1 MKKSIAVLGL
11 GKFGRSLVRTL
22 SSLGADVLAVDREET
37 IVKEMADLCSE
48 AVCANL
54 ASEESLIAL
63 GLKDMDVVV
72 VAVGRNLEASIFAVS
87 VAKEQGVPL
96 VVAKSDSPRMS
107 AILRKIG
114 ADKVIIPEEYAGNR
128 TAVTLVSE
136 AVLSYFQ
143 VDDSLCIIEMKPH
156 SDWIGK
162 NIDELNIRRNY
173 HANVLAEKNEDGK
186 WVMVD
191 PDHPLQEDTK
201 LLVLLNQKDLGRF
214 K

>member
-48 AVCANL
+48 AVCADL

-136 AVLSYFQ
+136 AVLRYFQ
-143 VDDSLCIIEMKPH
+143 VDDSLCIIEMTPH
-156 SDWIGK
+156 SDWIGT

>member
-48 AVCANL
+48 AVCADL

>member
-37 IVKEMADLCSE
+37 IVKAMADLCSE
-48 AVCANL
+48 AVCADL

>member
-22 SSLGADVLAVDREET
+22 SSLGADVLAVDREEP

-48 AVCANL
+48 AVCADL

>member
-22 SSLGADVLAVDREET
+22 SSLGADVLAADREET

-48 AVCANL
+48 AVCADL

-114 ADKVIIPEEYAGNR
+114 ADKVIKPEEYAGNR

>member
-48 AVCANL
+48 AVCADL

-72 VAVGRNLEASIFAVS
+72 VAVGRNLEACIFAVS

-191 PDHPLQEDTK
+191 PDRPLQEDTK
-201 LLVLLNQKDLGRF
+201 LLALLNQKDLGRF

>member
-48 AVCANL
+48 AVCADL

-114 ADKVIIPEEYAGNR
+114 ADKVIIPEEYATVG
-128 TAVTLVSE
+128 
-136 AVLSYFQ
+136 
-143 VDDSLCIIEMKPH
+143 
-156 SDWIGK
+156 G
-162 NIDELNIRRNY
+162 
-173 HANVLAEKNEDGK
+173 EDGNEIGFLK
-186 WVMVD
+186 EARAAD
-191 PDHPLQEDTK
+191 GAPSAPP
-201 LLVLLNQKDLGRF
+201 RF
-214 K
+214 SGAA

>member
-48 AVCANL
+48 AVCADL

-72 VAVGRNLEASIFAVS
+72 VSVGRNLEASIFAVS